1 MKKLL
6 LTIVIGL
13 IAFTLAACNDKEDNS
28 KTKTEETS
36 EKTTNKEEKA
46 TVDPEELQKKLDA
59 QKVKDDSV
67 VAIVNGQEIKG
78 IEYNNALAQTQIG
91 AQQQGQD
98 PTNEETAKQLKEL
111 TLNNLVGQVL
121 LMQDIEKLGY
131 RASEED
137 ITKELEIEKARFET
151 NEAFEKALKDS
162 NMTLDELK
170 KQISDS
176 VKVNQYIEKDLKV
189 EEVSE
194 KEIKELY
201 DSFTSSAEESTDT
214 PKYEDVKDMLKAR
227 LTQQKLQ
234 EKIGPKVEELRK
246 AAEVELKI

>member
-36 EKTTNKEEKA
+36 EETTNKEEKA
-46 TVDPEELQKKLDA
+46 AVDPEELQKKLDA

-67 VAIVNGQEIKG
+67 VAIVNGQEVKG
-78 IEYNNALAQTQIG
+78 IEYNNALAQSQIG

-121 LMQDIEKLGY
+121 LMQDIERLGY
-131 RASEED
+131 RASEEE
-137 ITKELEIEKARFET
+137 ITKELETEKARFDT

-162 NMTLDELK
+162 NMTLEELK
-170 KQISDS
+170 KQISDG
-176 VKVNQYIEKDLKV
+176 VKVSQYIEKDLKV
-189 EEVSE
+189 EEVKE
-194 KEIKELY
+194 EEIKKLY
-201 DSFTSSAEESTDT
+201 DSFTSSAEKSADT
-214 PKYEDVKDMLKAR
+214 PKYEDIKDMLKAQ

-234 EKIGPKVEELRK
+234 EKIAPKVEELRK
-246 AAEVELKI
+246 SAEVELKI

>member
-6 LTIVIGL
+6 LTILIGL

-46 TVDPEELQKKLDA
+46 AVDPEELQKKLDA

-78 IEYNNALAQTQIG
+78 IEYNNALAQSQIS

-98 PTNEETAKQLKEL
+98 PTNKETAKQLKEL
-111 TLNNLVGQVL
+111 TLNNLIGQVL

-137 ITKELEIEKARFET
+137 ITKELEIQKARFET

-162 NMTLDELK
+162 NMTLEELK
-170 KQISDS
+170 KQISDG
-176 VKVNQYIEKDLKV
+176 VKVSQYIEKDLKV
-189 EEVSE
+189 EEVKE
-194 KEIKELY
+194 EEIKKLY
-201 DSFTSSAEESTDT
+201 DSLTSSAEKSTDT
-214 PKYEDVKDMLKAR
+214 PKYEDIKNTLKAQ

-234 EKIGPKVEELRK
+234 EKFGPKVEELRK
-246 AAEVELKI
+246 AAKIELKI

>member
-36 EKTTNKEEKA
+36 EETTNKEEKA
-46 TVDPEELQKKLDA
+46 AVDPEELQKKLDA

-78 IEYNNALAQTQIG
+78 IEYNNALVQSQVG

-121 LMQDIEKLGY
+121 LMQDIERLGY
-131 RASEED
+131 RASEEE
-137 ITKELEIEKARFET
+137 ITKELETEKARFDT

-162 NMTLDELK
+162 NMTLEELK
-170 KQISDS
+170 KQISDG
-176 VKVNQYIEKDLKV
+176 VKVSQYIEKDLKV
-189 EEVSE
+189 EEVKE
-194 KEIKELY
+194 EEIKKLY
-201 DSFTSSAEESTDT
+201 DSFTSSAEKSADT
-214 PKYEDVKDMLKAR
+214 PKYEDIKDMLKTQ

-234 EKIGPKVEELRK
+234 EKIAPKVEELRK
-246 AAEVELKI
+246 SAEVELKI

>member
-13 IAFTLAACNDKEDNS
+13 IAFTLAACNNKEDNS
-28 KTKTEETS
+28 KTNTEETS
-36 EKTTNKEEKA
+36 EKTTNKEEET
-46 TVDPEELQKKLDA
+46 TVDPDELQKKLDA
-59 QKVKDDSV
+59 QKVKDESI

-78 IEYNNALAQTQIG
+78 SEYNNALAQSQISV
-91 AQQQGQD
+91 QQQGQD

-137 ITKELEIEKARFET
+137 ITKELEIEKARFDT

-170 KQISDS
+170 RQISDS
-176 VKVNQYIEKDLKV
+176 VKVSQYIEKDLKV
-189 EEVSE
+189 EEVKE
-194 KEIKELY
+194 EEIKELY
-201 DSFTSSAEESTDT
+201 DSFTSSADKSADT
-214 PKYEDVKDMLKAR
+214 PKYEDIKDMLKAQ

-246 AAEVELKI
+246 AADVELKI

>member
-46 TVDPEELQKKLDA
+46 AVDPEELQKKLDA

-78 IEYNNALAQTQIG
+78 IEYNNALAQSQVG

-121 LMQDIEKLGY
+121 LMQDIERLGY
-131 RASEED
+131 RASEEE
-137 ITKELEIEKARFET
+137 ITKELETEKARFDT

-162 NMTLDELK
+162 NMTLEELK
-170 KQISDS
+170 KQISDG
-176 VKVNQYIEKDLKV
+176 VKVSQYIEKDLKV
-189 EEVSE
+189 EEVKE
-194 KEIKELY
+194 EEIKKLY
-201 DSFTSSAEESTDT
+201 DSFTSSAEKSADT
-214 PKYEDVKDMLKAR
+214 PKYEDIKDMLKAQ

-234 EKIGPKVEELRK
+234 EKIAPKVEELRK
-246 AAEVELKI
+246 SAEVELKI

>member
-36 EKTTNKEEKA
+36 EETTNKEEKA
-46 TVDPEELQKKLDA
+46 AVDPEELQKKLDA

-78 IEYNNALAQTQIG
+78 IEYNNALAQSQIG

-121 LMQDIEKLGY
+121 LMQDIERLGY
-131 RASEED
+131 RASEEE
-137 ITKELEIEKARFET
+137 ITKELETEKARFDT

-162 NMTLDELK
+162 NMTLEELK
-170 KQISDS
+170 KQISDG
-176 VKVNQYIEKDLKV
+176 VKVSQYIEKDLKV
-189 EEVSE
+189 EEVKE
-194 KEIKELY
+194 EEIKKLY
-201 DSFTSSAEESTDT
+201 DSFTSSAEKSADT
-214 PKYEDVKDMLKAR
+214 PKYEDIKDMLKTQ

-234 EKIGPKVEELRK
+234 EKIAPKVEELRK
-246 AAEVELKI
+246 SAEVELKI

>member
-36 EKTTNKEEKA
+36 EETTNKEEKA
-46 TVDPEELQKKLDA
+46 AVDPEELQKKLDA
-59 QKVKDDSV
+59 QKVKDDSI

-78 IEYNNALAQTQIG
+78 IEYNNALAQSQIG

-121 LMQDIEKLGY
+121 LMQDIERLGY
-131 RASEED
+131 RASEEE
-137 ITKELEIEKARFET
+137 ITKELETEKARFDT

-162 NMTLDELK
+162 NMTLEELK
-170 KQISDS
+170 KQISDG
-176 VKVNQYIEKDLKV
+176 VKVSQYIEKDLKV
-189 EEVSE
+189 EEVKE
-194 KEIKELY
+194 EEIKKLY
-201 DSFTSSAEESTDT
+201 DSFTSSAEKSADT
-214 PKYEDVKDMLKAR
+214 PKYEDIKDMLKAQ

-234 EKIGPKVEELRK
+234 EKIAPKVEELRK
-246 AAEVELKI
+246 SAEVELKI